1 MIAERKDL
9 EKVRYEKRVL
19 RSFVPCP
26 LALKN
31 ERFWQSKKKQLKQR
45 KRKSQEAPSGCSHLL
60 AIKGMCHLA
69 PPLCT
74 TNLPHK

>member
-31 ERFWQSKKKQLKQR
+31 ERFWQSKKIKTKT
-45 KRKSQEAPSGCSHLL
+45 KEKSRSTEWMQPL

-69 PPLCT
+69 SPLCT